1 MTKFNLSNYI
11 SEIRAVGLDKFL
23 VNLAVMKE
31 QNPGASRLN
40 FHELGQEWSK
50 LPSAERLEQ
59 REAVEKMLN
68 RQSRTNRGE

>member
-11 SEIRAVGLDKFL
+11 SEIRAVGLDRFL

-40 FHELGQEWSK
+40 FHELGQEWNK